1 MTDVNSLLAEAE
13 KLGILNIDVDGS
25 QISPEVIQ
33 AAIDA
38 TKNLKTRLDNNEIIK
53 KLQEA
58 DSVVAAHYR

>member
-13 KLGILNIDVDGS
+13 KLGILNIDVNDS
-25 QISPEVIQ
+25 QISPEIIQ

-38 TKNLKTRLDNNEIIK
+38 TRNLNSKLDKTKIMK